1 MELTKGYFYE
11 TLLKANN
18 AIKII
23 NEGEHIPNNNNST
36 LTYCEANKCVGGYF
50 ILVDEVTS
58 KYLSGEIYVELPPQ
72 TI

>member
-1 MELTKGYFYE
+1 MEYTKAYYFN

-18 AIKII
+18 AIKKI

-36 LTYCEANKCVGGYF
+36 TTYCEANKCVGGYF

-58 KYLSGEIYVELPPQ
+58 KYLSGEINVELPPQ